1 MKCKYYT
8 WDGVQLLKQS
18 AIESYVSGVKLLM
31 FNLRTE
37 MDNRVVGGET
47 V

>member
-18 AIESYVSGVKLLM
+18 AIEPYVSGVKLLM

-37 MDNRVVGGET
+37 MDNRVVGSET